1 MKPFLFFIFHFS
13 FLVSLQAQPLT
24 EIIGK
29 DGSLMILIPAGP
41 FTMGSTNAE
50 PDESPIREMSVRGFY
65 MDTYEVTHEQYADF
79 LKATSRVAPLD
90 WPDGKMPAKLSK
102 HPVVNVTWHDAAAY
116 AKWAGKRL
124 PTEAEWEKACRGHE
138 GHVYPWGNAAA
149 KKSASGRTFPVG
161 IFPDDTSPYG
171 VMDLAGNAWEWTQDC
186 WRDGYAS
193 APTDG
198 SAMESGT
205 CDRRVIRGG
214 SWRARPN
221 SLRSFGRGHSAP
233 GIRGDDLGLRVVAE

>member
-50 PDESPIREMSVRGFY
+50 PDESPIREVSVRGFY

-79 LKATSRVAPLD
+79 LKATSRAAPLD
-90 WPDGKMPAKLSK
+90 WPEGKMPAKLSK

-138 GHVYPWGNAAA
+138 GRVYPWGNAAA

-161 IFPDDTSPYG
+161 TFPDDTSPYG
-171 VMDLAGNAWEWTQDC
+171 VMDLAGNAWEWTAD
-186 WRDGYAS
+186 WYKPYA
-193 APTDG
+193 G
-198 SAMESGT
+198 SDHFDIEYGNT
-205 CDRRVIRGG
+205 HKVIRGG
-214 SWRARPN
+214 
-221 SLRSFGRGHSAP
+221 G
-233 GIRGDDLGLRVVAE
+233 